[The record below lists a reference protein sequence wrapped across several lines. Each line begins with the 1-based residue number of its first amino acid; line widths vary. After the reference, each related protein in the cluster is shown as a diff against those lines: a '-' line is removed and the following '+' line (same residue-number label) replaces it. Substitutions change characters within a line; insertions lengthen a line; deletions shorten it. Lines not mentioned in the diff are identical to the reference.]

1 MASGI
6 LASHYPHPDNPEEDT
21 PPIEDLNVLT
31 EMPMEPSFWE
41 DTTGIFYTDASG
53 GKFSSFNRLRRIGC
67 GACLCVHGVPKWSH
81 YFNLPGPVQSVP
93 RGELYA
99 ILYIV
104 ERVSPFSTIE
114 IVTDKKKN
122 WQSYLGGKDKSSNS
136 ANADLFSQL
145 FTFLENRYIVLNL
158 RWMPSHLSDEPVTT
172 PPAGVTLDDIKGNAI
187 ADDLAGKAAAYF
199 EVPRNMSAS
208 YVYYF
213 SLVRK
218 IQRRLIDIL
227 WHLPHRKKSGLLR
240 WRFHPPHAATSSLP
254 NLSMMRT

>member
-1 MASGI
+1 MCIDTPLHTFWQCQKNEDIPSDAIKDTQHLCPTAVAQSVENPVLWLRRI

-41 DTTGIFYTDASG
+41 DTTGIFYSDASG

-81 YFNLPGPVQSVP
+81 YFNLPGPAQSVP

-114 IVTDKKKN
+114 IVT
-122 WQSYLGGKDKSSNS
+122 SN
-136 ANADLFSQL
+136 
-145 FTFLENRYIVLNL
+145 
-158 RWMPSHLSDEPVTT
+158 T
-172 PPAGVTLDDIKGNAI
+172 P
-187 ADDLAGKAAAYF
+187 
-199 EVPRNMSAS
+199 
-208 YVYYF
+208 
-213 SLVRK
+213 
-218 IQRRLIDIL
+218 
-227 WHLPHRKKSGLLR
+227 
-240 WRFHPPHAATSSLP
+240 
-254 NLSMMRT
+254 